1 MECDATAAECCTDG
15 VAMTDFLID
24 YILPA
29 MVLGGLVITV
39 LLQWSIN
46 ATVKDYLRDAHSADS
61 QSDHDL

>member
-1 MECDATAAECCTDG
+1 
-15 VAMTDFLID
+15 MTDFLID

-46 ATVKDYLRDAHSADS
+46 ADIKTFLRDAHSADS